1 MVATLG
7 PETNNT
13 VRLDDLEGGAATS
26 GWSRYAWLVA
36 NQYVLPVAIPSAVR
50 GQLESISWCVTTS
63 HHIECSLVA
72 EVFCSCC
79 EVGF

>member
-63 HHIECSLVA
+63 LHITSSALLSPKCFALV
-72 EVFCSCC
+72 VK
-79 EVGF
+79 